1 MQQEMKKLAAV
12 ILAILMLCPVC
23 SVMASEAPLFH
34 TIKEALGAS
43 EGYASINETDHY
55 VILILERDGKYIR
68 VVTMMD
74 DPAKELYQ
82 AALTAEDS
90 SAFELFDAYAWDL
103 PVSYTEII
111 TAMPLG
117 QAELDALE
125 GKTIQEIMQE
135 WQCRGFVSSGSSGND
150 GMIITLDY
158 GLYQYSFEVD
168 GQGDM
173 ERARVK
179 NGEVSGFSRAA
190 FDLSCHADGTF

>member
-1 MQQEMKKLAAV
+1 MKKLAAV

-117 QAELDALE
+117 
-125 GKTIQEIMQE
+125 
-135 WQCRGFVSSGSSGND
+135 
-150 GMIITLDY
+150 
-158 GLYQYSFEVD
+158 
-168 GQGDM
+168 GQQ
-173 ERARVK
+173 
-179 NGEVSGFSRAA
+179 
-190 FDLSCHADGTF
+190 